1 MIAKNKRVVAGLNV
15 ADMELREWVDPLSF
29 GGTAVFT
36 KAFNRFVELAKSD
49 PAWYGYANKYGLE
62 NLLAVFA
69 WSVVN
74 VEIPYR
80 YDTEMFKRDD
90 FWLLPSE
97 TWSTFKAGDCEDSV
111 TGDAELYAKI
121 NGKLFYGPVEELYKT
136 VRGEEV
142 TRNGRVVKTPFDEV
156 YVLSPSSYYQRFSR
170 LAWKRVKYLYAH
182 RTDKD
187 VYEVKVKGG
196 LKVKVTSDHSLF
208 KAYYSGGKGQ
218 YFKPVKVGEVRPGVE
233 VAVANSLPIDEG
245 VKADLDDGFLTFA
258 GLWVADGFI
267 DREHGVG
274 ISTGKEERIVEFLK
288 SFVKSITVKPYGM
301 RKDSTPRLYVNAK
314 GDAFILSREFMRRF
328 TSLGFKGLSKERE
341 VPNWVFLLP
350 NEQLKHFLKGY
361 FSGDGSVW
369 KLKREG
375 YKPHLWV
382 GIGATSVNPN
392 LVRQVQTLLLRFGI
406 PSRISLAVGGGF
418 KKPTVTNL
426 LQVHRVKAKRKFL
439 EEIGFIQKDSE
450 NYLPYVI
457 GKGKG
462 SYELGALGVV
472 EVKKL
477 PKESRVVYD
486 LSVEGESFIANNVLL
501 HNTSFLLSS
510 ALENVVSFTDVKDP
524 EHYFCVL
531 GYYYDGKYWGHAYVL
546 WRNAYLESKLS
557 PAADYSTKYYVFETT
572 WDNEVSPF
580 VWYNW
585 QYERYIPAVVFNRS
599 YCSTLL
605 NPSTQMVLGVSPSYV
620 EKHKEAIQNMI
631 DYVTTGTKLKESWR
645 HKTRERMVPRIEGL
659 KVEPGRPS
667 WVSKALGRRKVNK
680 FLKEVREGGLSG

>member
-15 ADMELREWVDPLSF
+15 ADMELCEWVDPLSF

-36 KAFNRFVELAKSD
+36 KAFNRFVELAKADS
-49 PAWYGYANKYGLE
+49 AWYGYVNKYGLE
-62 NLLAVFA
+62 NILAVFA
-69 WSVVN
+69 WSIVN

-80 YDTEMFKRDD
+80 YDTETFKRSD

-97 TWSTFKAGDCEDSV
+97 TYSTFKAGDCED
-111 TGDAELYAKI
+111 
-121 NGKLFYGPVEELYKT
+121 
-136 VRGEEV
+136 
-142 TRNGRVVKTPFDEV
+142 
-156 YVLSPSSYYQRFSR
+156 
-170 LAWKRVKYLYAH
+170 
-182 RTDKD
+182 
-187 VYEVKVKGG
+187 
-196 LKVKVTSDHSLF
+196 
-208 KAYYSGGKGQ
+208 
-218 YFKPVKVGEVRPGVE
+218 
-233 VAVANSLPIDEG
+233 
-245 VKADLDDGFLTFA
+245 
-258 GLWVADGFI
+258 
-267 DREHGVG
+267 
-274 ISTGKEERIVEFLK
+274 
-288 SFVKSITVKPYGM
+288 
-301 RKDSTPRLYVNAK
+301 
-314 GDAFILSREFMRRF
+314 
-328 TSLGFKGLSKERE
+328 
-341 VPNWVFLLP
+341 
-350 NEQLKHFLKGY
+350 
-361 FSGDGSVW
+361 
-369 KLKREG
+369 
-375 YKPHLWV
+375 
-382 GIGATSVNPN
+382 
-392 LVRQVQTLLLRFGI
+392 
-406 PSRISLAVGGGF
+406 
-418 KKPTVTNL
+418 
-426 LQVHRVKAKRKFL
+426 
-439 EEIGFIQKDSE
+439 
-450 NYLPYVI
+450 
-457 GKGKG
+457 
-462 SYELGALGVV
+462 
-472 EVKKL
+472 
-477 PKESRVVYD
+477 
-486 LSVEGESFIANNVLL
+486 
-501 HNTSFLLSS
+501 TSFLLSS